1 MPENEIILRFHRRP
15 NALANLALALCGIF
29 NRYKIGDPVPKIK
42 AVWEDVKIN
51 PGHVKDFE
59 EICGLLPHTEFFS
72 PLYPV
77 TLIFPFIIR
86 ILGHKKAP
94 LSVFRTLNTKLQ
106 VISHRRIGVLEP
118 LTITCETGSLRIVSR
133 GLEMDLSSIVQT
145 GRETV
150 WESLHTFYYRGKFG
164 EADSSNLD
172 HMELLPIPEPKTL
185 ASWYLP
191 DGIGFRFGRISG
203 DTNGI
208 HYSRLYAK
216 RFGFKRDFAQPT
228 LVLTRS
234 LNCFPDLGASKFRLV
249 ALLKGPVYYKSNVY
263 LKGAFSEEG
272 IRFDIYCE
280 DNPRPSLCCQVSY

>member
-1 MPENEIILRFHRRP
+1 MPENEIVLRFHERP
-15 NALANLALALCGIF
+15 NALVNLALALGGIF
-29 NRYKIGDPVPKIK
+29 NRYKIGNPVPKIK
-42 AVWEDVKIN
+42 AVWENVKIDPCHAKN
-51 PGHVKDFE
+51 FE
-59 EICGLLPHTEFFS
+59 EICGLLPHTEFFH

-106 VISHRRIGVLEP
+106 VTSHRRIGVHEP
-118 LTITCETGSLRIVSR
+118 LTIICETGSLRIVPR
-133 GLEMDLSSIVQT
+133 GLEMDLSSMVQT
-145 GRETV
+145 GHETL

-164 EADSSNLD
+164 EANASDLNP
-172 HMELLPIPEPKTL
+172 MELSPIPEAKIL

-208 HYSRLYAK
+208 HYSRFYAK

-234 LNCFPDLGASKFRLV
+234 LNCFPDLDMSKFRLV
-249 ALLKGPVYYKSNVY
+249 ALLKGPVFYRSNVH

-280 DNPRPSLCCQVSY
+280 DNPRPSVCCQGSY

>member
-1 MPENEIILRFHRRP
+1 MPENEVILRLSRRP

-29 NRYKIGDPVPKIK
+29 NRHKIGDPVPKIK

-51 PGHVKDFE
+51 PGHVKDFQ
-59 EICGLLPHTEFFS
+59 EICGLPPRTEFFY

-94 LSVFRTLNTKLQ
+94 LSVFRTLNTKLE
-106 VISHRRIGVLEP
+106 ITSHRRIGVYEP
-118 LTITCETGSLRIVSR
+118 LTITCETGSMRIVSR
-133 GLEMDLSSIVQT
+133 GLEMDLASIVQT
-145 GRETV
+145 GHETV

-164 EADSSNLD
+164 KADSSNLD
-172 HMELLPIPEPKTL
+172 PMERVPIPEAKTL
-185 ASWYLP
+185 GSWYLP

-234 LNCFPDLGASKFRLV
+234 LNCFPDLDISTFRLV

-263 LKGAFSEEG
+263 LKGILRGDG